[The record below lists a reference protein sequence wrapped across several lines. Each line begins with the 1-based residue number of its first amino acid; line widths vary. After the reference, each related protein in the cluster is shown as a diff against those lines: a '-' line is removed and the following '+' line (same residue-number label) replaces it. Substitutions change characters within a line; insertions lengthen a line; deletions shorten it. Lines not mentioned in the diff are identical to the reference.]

1 MDVTMST
8 LPLLLARNQSQNDG
22 RIDTMTT
29 MEPGRHDRHI
39 TVEVSNRR
47 LPIWMVAGR
56 LRNNLRYPGDVLQ
69 PRSHSNGRVAMAVL
83 VMPVVGLTRMFS
95 KPGSSVV

>member
-1 MDVTMST
+1 MST
-8 LPLLLARNQSQNDG
+8 LERGTVNRN
-22 RIDTMTT
+22 
-29 MEPGRHDRHI
+29 I
-39 TVEVSNRR
+39 TVEVSNCR
-47 LPIWMVAGR
+47 LPMRMVAR
-56 LRNNLRYPGDVLQ
+56 QLRNNLRYPGDVPQ

>member
-1 MDVTMST
+1 MST
-8 LPLLLARNQSQNDG
+8 LERGTVNRN
-22 RIDTMTT
+22 IM
-29 MEPGRHDRHI
+29 
-39 TVEVSNRR
+39 VEVSNRR
-47 LPIWMVAGR
+47 LPMRMVAGH